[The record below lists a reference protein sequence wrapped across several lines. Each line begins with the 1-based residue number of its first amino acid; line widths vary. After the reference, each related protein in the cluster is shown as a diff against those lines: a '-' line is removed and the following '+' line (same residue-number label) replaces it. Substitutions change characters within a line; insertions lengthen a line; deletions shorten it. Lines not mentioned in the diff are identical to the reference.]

1 MRTSAEVAATLVA
14 AAATAVVLATV
25 HNDLIDAGDGLLLIV
40 ALAVFARRII
50 RLASGTDERDYGPD
64 RSPGRG

>member
-1 MRTSAEVAATLVA
+1 MRSSTQVAAALAA

-25 HNDLIDAGDGLLLIV
+25 HNDWIDAGDAVLLIV
-40 ALAVFARRII
+40 ALAVFARRVI
-50 RLASGTDERDYGPD
+50 RLASGADERDYGSD